1 MPIGCVVG
9 LTVRSFIQITALWV
23 DSIGRRNTLI
33 MEVLDDGNSRLGQED
48 Q

>member
-1 MPIGCVVG
+1 MASLCAKIPAK
-9 LTVRSFIQITALWV
+9 LSV